1 MFSFITNLFKPKPKP
16 IKKSRLLTMTK
27 RELETLGRKHGIEL
41 DRRYLKDDLV
51 EQLLET
57 YEWKEIMYEYKCEI
71 VKIVDVWTLL
81 MSILIWVSVL
91 DS

>member
-1 MFSFITNLFKPKPKP
+1 MFSFITNLFKPKPKL

-51 EQLLET
+51 EQL
-57 YEWKEIMYEYKCEI
+57 WKHMNGK
-71 VKIVDVWTLL
+71 K
-81 MSILIWVSVL
+81 
-91 DS
+91 

>member
-16 IKKSRLLTMTK
+16 IKKCKLLTMTK

-51 EQLLET
+51 EQL
-57 YEWKEIMYEYKCEI
+57 WSHINGK
-71 VKIVDVWTLL
+71 
-81 MSILIWVSVL
+81 
-91 DS
+91 